1 METTFKKRPSSAT
14 AQKND
19 KDKQQQQNDG
29 EETRQNIQWWEQ
41 LAGAIPE
48 DKEEQKKWY
57 KLLAHPLVVVAGL
70 ISLGYWWVNQKQ
82 KHFAKVQQEN
92 EELKIE
98 INRLKKKYK
107 KLKKRMKTNLGYNG
121 KSNRNTVLD

>member
-14 AQKND
+14 VQEND
-19 KDKQQQQNDG
+19 KDKQQQQNAGKGTGKDK
-29 EETRQNIQWWEQ
+29 QWWEQ

-57 KLLAHPLVVVAGL
+57 KQLAHPLVVIAGL
-70 ISLGYWWVNQKQ
+70 ISLGYWWINQKQ

-92 EELKIE
+92 EELKTKIK
-98 INRLKKKYK
+98 RLK
-107 KLKKRMKTNLGYNG
+107 
-121 KSNRNTVLD
+121 